1 MKRDDVFP
9 SKYLKAADLGGKPLV
24 VKIGSAPLET
34 LKSSD
39 GKEQQ
44 KIVLYFLG
52 GTKKVLPINATN
64 WDSVCDIA
72 GDDTDNWPGNTI
84 ELYPAKA
91 QLGGK
96 TVDCIRIRAPQVAA
110 AAPAP
115 EAEGTAGAS
124 GGGSRRNERRDPV
137 LRRRQWKTVDCKR
150 LVLNCSMPCTGFVRT
165 FSSSP
170 EINNTSTWTTQS
182 RTRWRLGGGWVAS
195 MRRHAMKSQ

>member
-64 WDSVCDIA
+64 WDSVCDIS
-72 GDDTDNWPGNTI
+72 GDDTDNLAWEHDRTLPGQNTARRKYRR
-84 ELYPAKA
+84 LYPHPCTASC
-91 QLGGK
+91 GSNTG
-96 TVDCIRIRAPQVAA
+96 TCI
-110 AAPAP
+110 
-115 EAEGTAGAS
+115 TAGEAAGSS
-124 GGGSRRNERRDPV
+124 GGGSRRHERRDPV
-137 LRRRQWKTVDCKR
+137 LRRRQ
-150 LVLNCSMPCTGFVRT
+150 
-165 FSSSP
+165 
-170 EINNTSTWTTQS
+170 
-182 RTRWRLGGGWVAS
+182 
-195 MRRHAMKSQ
+195 